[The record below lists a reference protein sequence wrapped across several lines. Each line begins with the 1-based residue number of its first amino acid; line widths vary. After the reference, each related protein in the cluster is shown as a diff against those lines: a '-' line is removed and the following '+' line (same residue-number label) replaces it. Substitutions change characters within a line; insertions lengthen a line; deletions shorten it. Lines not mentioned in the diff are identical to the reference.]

1 MATRKRGK
9 GARSGGAGRR
19 AGVPKRLAR
28 RGRPSV
34 ATDTGQDKGPATRS
48 AVQASGARQSPA
60 AHQSGARQPPAAHQ
74 SAGARQSP
82 AAQQSAGAR
91 QSPAAQQSAGA
102 RQPRATQQPPAAR
115 QPPATQQPSLA
126 RQPAVTRT
134 RAAAAPAPARLRLPV
149 TMRELRDAAS
159 REIAAQKARFQRER
173 SNLERRLTE
182 AAREIGQLRY
192 HEVRA
197 MQFEREL
204 RERNETIGRL
214 QRELDEL
221 RQNVGG
227 SRQDAEAQHV
237 LSFGASVVRGLEK
250 REQGG
255 RV

>member
-28 RGRPSV
+28 RGRPS
-34 ATDTGQDKGPATRS
+34 AAADTGQDKGPATRS
-48 AVQASGARQSPA
+48 AVQASAT
-60 AHQSGARQPPAAHQ
+60 
-74 SAGARQSP
+74 
-82 AAQQSAGAR
+82 R

-255 RV
+255 RG